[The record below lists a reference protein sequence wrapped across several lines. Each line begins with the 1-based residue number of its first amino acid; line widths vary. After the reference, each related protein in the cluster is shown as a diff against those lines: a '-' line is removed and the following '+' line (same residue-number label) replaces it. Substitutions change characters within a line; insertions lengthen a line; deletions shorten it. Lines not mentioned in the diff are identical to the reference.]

1 MDLEPIKKEILKQVE
16 AFLVAQF
23 ENGNFD
29 LAVVQLKA
37 KLQEAI
43 PGKVDDVVLDAL
55 FPVLMPLLKQALL
68 EQIKKISE

>member
-1 MDLEPIKKEILKQVE
+1 MDLEPVKKEILKQVE